1 MIEDRPALKNLF
13 AEAKIDNSPLWNAKV
28 SEVFASD
35 SALHVKLLVDGL
47 EDISTLDPVK
57 QIIVDTYGLTDL
69 IIETVNTETIPEKIR
84 KTIAYK
90 YPSLSYG
97 CENADIKIDDNNVSI
112 ILSNFEVKNRFD
124 DLVNEI
130 RVLINDIIGK
140 QCKLSLVFNGDETI
154 GEDIIKKREEE
165 YAKLLKEMAEQE
177 DAAKASYKAKA
188 SPKQA
193 VVTEFKKK
201 IDGKKVNKDGSD
213 GVLIYG
219 KPSYGVIIPIE
230 DILADSGRV
239 NFEGVVFFTSDR
251 QINGKDKTSVTIDI
265 SDATG
270 AVRVSKLF
278 DTEVAKKL
286 LKAIKP
292 GMQVI
297 VQGTS
302 SYNKYEG
309 DVTVSPTAIIET
321 KKQNRQDNAEHKRVE
336 LHLHTNMSTMDALCD
351 PGEVIK
357 LAASM
362 GHPAIAI
369 TDHGVVQAY
378 PEAASAAKKNNIK
391 VIYGVEAYTVNDIA
405 KGRAI
410 KGDTD
415 AGIFDEIV
423 VFDLETTG
431 LDPKTCEI
439 IEIAAAIVQNGEVK
453 ERYHRYVKPNQAIPY
468 KITELT
474 GISNQT
480 VADADRI
487 ENIFPA
493 FLDFC
498 GDRPL
503 CAHNADFDVSFL
515 AAACK
520 KLGIDRSFCS
530 IDTVEMAR
538 ALMPQLPK
546 HRLNNVADALG
557 LKFNHHRASDDCDVL
572 ALIFNNF
579 VQRLSSEKGISRVD
593 EINQALISM
602 RQSDDSVYGKTNHF
616 IILVK
621 NQAGV
626 RQLYKLISDAHLKHF
641 KRFPIIP
648 MSKLEACRENFIFG
662 SACEA
667 GELYRAI
674 VAGKPWGELMRI
686 ASFYDYL
693 EVQPISNNI
702 FMLEDG
708 TVSSVEQIK
717 DFNRTVIKLGEALS
731 KPVCATGDVHYINKE
746 DKIYRDIL
754 MKSKGFT
761 INSNAQDFSFKTTNQ
776 MLEEFEYLGKKK
788 AFEIV
793 VENPNKIA
801 EMCDVLQPV
810 KDGTYPPAV
819 ENSARDIEYLCRTKL
834 KELYEGEDGVPEV
847 IAKRLE
853 DELRPIINQGYDV
866 MYMIAQKLV
875 AKSNSDGYLVGSRGS
890 VGSSF
895 VAYLSGITEVN
906 ALAPHYRCPECK
918 KTIFGDETKYES
930 GIDMPDMNCPKC
942 GTKMVKDGFN
952 IPFATFLGF
961 ECDKAPDIDLN
972 FSSEYQSR
980 IHQETIR
987 MFGED
992 RVFKA
997 GTIAKTQDKTA
1008 YGYVKHFVEEEGI
1021 VVGKAAMNKYV
1032 QGCTGVKR
1040 TTGQHPGGLII
1051 VPHDMEI
1058 YDFCPV
1064 QHPAD
1069 KSDSDIITTHFD
1081 YHSIHDNLLKLD
1093 LLGHDDPT
1101 MIRRLYDTSG
1111 INPQTVPLDDP
1122 QTMSI
1127 FTEIGA
1133 LGIETDDILEETGAA
1148 AIPEFGTK
1156 FVRGMLTDTQP
1167 HTFAELVRISG
1178 LSHGTDV
1185 WLNNAADIIKR
1196 GDGTLKDVICV
1207 RDDITLYLMQKG
1219 IAPKT
1224 AFTISESVRKGKGLK
1239 PEWEQLMKENNVP
1252 DWYIV
1257 SCKTIKYM
1265 FPRAHAVAYVTNA
1278 FRIAWFKVHK
1288 PLDFYSAYFAI
1299 RAKGFDGTYM
1309 GKGDDE
1315 VCKRYRNLKSQPK
1328 RSALEDDVMSTL
1340 EICHEFYKRGFS
1352 FLPVDIYKSD
1362 VNNFVIEEN
1371 ALRIPFTAIP
1381 GLGEAAAQSIVDE
1394 RKNGEF
1400 MSGEDISARCDKVSK
1415 SIIETLDEIGALGG
1429 IPKTNQLNLFDMF

>member
-1 MIEDRPALKNLF
+1 MSESYPTLKTLF
-13 AEAKIDNSPLWNAKV
+13 AEAKNSDHSVWDADVVNV
-28 SEVFASD
+28 SANGTTLYVLLSGENKYPD
-35 SALHVKLLVDGL
+35 SVLAEIKN
-47 EDISTLDPVK
+47 S
-57 QIIVDTYGLTDL
+57 IVNTYGLADMHIEYECVLCASDL
-69 IIETVNTETIPEKIR
+69 IKKELAK
-84 KTIAYK
+84 K

-97 CENADIKIDDNNVSI
+97 IENADITIDDNDVKI
-112 ILSNFEVKNRFD
+112 VLSNYEVKTRFD
-124 DLVNEI
+124 ELENEI
-130 RVLINDIIGK
+130 RKCIKECLGQSYRLLLECN
-140 QCKLSLVFNGDETI
+140 CDEKA
-154 GEDIIKKREEE
+154 EAEIIKKREEE
-165 YAKLLKEMAEQE
+165 YNKLLEEMVKQE
-177 DAAKASYKAKA
+177 AMASASYIKKEAQKPMVYEQRKKQEGKHISAKN
-188 SPKQA
+188 
-193 VVTEFKKK
+193 EL
-201 IDGKKVNKDGSD
+201 GK
-213 GVLIYG
+213 LIYG
-219 KPSYGVIIPIE
+219 KLQNGVLIPIDE
-230 DILADSGRV
+230 IEADSKRV
-239 NFEGVVFFTSDR
+239 LFEGVVFFTESR
-251 QINGKDKTSVTIDI
+251 QLNNKEKTSVSIDV
-265 SDATG
+265 SDSSG
-270 AVRVSKLF
+270 SVRISKLF
-278 DTEVAKKL
+278 ETETAKEL
-286 LKAIKP
+286 LKVIKP
-292 GMQVI
+292 GMQII
-297 VQGTS
+297 VQGIS
-302 SYNKYEG
+302 SFNKYEN
-309 DVTVSPTAIIET
+309 DVTVSPNAIIET
-321 KKQNRQDNAEHKRVE
+321 EIKPRTDEAQNKRVE
-336 LHLHTNMSTMDALCD
+336 LHLHTNMSNMDALCD
-351 PGEVIK
+351 PGEIIK
-357 LAASM
+357 LAAKM

-391 VIYGVEAYTVNDIA
+391 VIYGVEAYTINDIG
-405 KGRAI
+405 KGRAV
-410 KGDTD
+410 KGITD
-415 AGIFDEIV
+415 AKLTDEIV

-431 LDPKTCEI
+431 LDPSNCEI

-453 ERYHRYVKPNQAIPY
+453 ERYHTYVKPSVSIPY

-474 GISNQT
+474 GITNQT
-480 VADADRI
+480 VLNAPALEDV
-487 ENIFPA
+487 FYA

-503 CAHNADFDVSFL
+503 CAHNADFDISFL
-515 AAACK
+515 VAACK
-520 KLGIDRSFCS
+520 KLGIVKEFCS

-538 ALMPQLPK
+538 ALMPNLSK
-546 HRLNNVADALG
+546 HRLNNIADAMD

-572 ALIFNNF
+572 AVIFNNF
-579 VQRLSSEKGISRVD
+579 VQRLIKEKGIERVD
-593 EINQALISM
+593 EINQTLISL
-602 RQSDDSVYGKTNHF
+602 RENDDSVHGKTHHF

-621 NQAGV
+621 NQAGI

-641 KRFPIIP
+641 KRVPIIP

-667 GELYRAI
+667 GELYSAI
-674 VAGKPWGELMRI
+674 VANRPWGELMRL

-693 EVQPISNNI
+693 EIQPVNNNI
-702 FMLEDG
+702 FMIKDG
-708 TVSSVEQIK
+708 TVSSVEQLRE
-717 DFNRTVIKLGEALS
+717 FNKTIIKLGDALK

-754 MKSKGFT
+754 MRSRGFDT
-761 INSNAQDFSFKTTNQ
+761 NSDEQDFSFKNTDE
-776 MLEEFEYLGKKK
+776 MLKEFEYLGAKK
-788 AFEIV
+788 AHEVV

-801 EMCDVLQPV
+801 EMCDVLEPV
-810 KDGTYPPAV
+810 KSGTYPPAV
-819 ENSARDIEYLCRTKL
+819 ENSARDIEYLCRTKI
-834 KELYEGEDGVPEV
+834 KELYEGKDGIPEV

-853 DELRPIINQGYDV
+853 NELTPIINQGYDV

-895 VAYLSGITEVN
+895 VAFLSGITEVN
-906 ALAPHYRCPECK
+906 ALAPHYRCPKCK

-930 GIDMPDMNCPKC
+930 GIDMPDMNCPDC
-942 GTKMVKDGFN
+942 NTKMVKDGFN

-972 FSSEYQSR
+972 FSSEYQTR

-1008 YGYVKHFVEEEGI
+1008 YGYVKHFVEEEGMI
-1021 VVGKAAMNKYV
+1021 VGKAGMNKLV
-1032 QGCTGVKR
+1032 VGCTGVKR

-1122 QTMSI
+1122 ATMSI
-1127 FTEIGA
+1127 FTDISA

-1224 AFTISESVRKGKGLK
+1224 AFSISESVRKGKGLK
-1239 PEWEQLMKENNVP
+1239 PEWETLMRENNIP
-1252 DWYIV
+1252 EWYIV

-1278 FRIAWFKVHK
+1278 FRIAWFKVHR
-1288 PLDFYSAYFAI
+1288 PLDFYGAYFAI

-1309 GKGDDE
+1309 GKGDEE
-1315 VCKRYRNLKSQPK
+1315 VCMRYRNLKAQPK
-1328 RSALEDDVMSTL
+1328 RSTLEDDVMSTL
-1340 EICHEFYKRGFS
+1340 EICHEFYKRGFT
-1352 FLPVDIYKSD
+1352 FLPVDIYKSE
-1362 VNNFVIEEN
+1362 VNNFVIEDN

-1381 GLGEAAAQSIVDE
+1381 GLGEAAAQSIVEE
-1394 RKNGEF
+1394 RKNGKF
-1400 MSGEDISARCDKVSK
+1400 MSGEDIIARCDKVSK
-1415 SIIETLDEIGALGG
+1415 SVIESLSEIGALGD

>member
-1 MIEDRPALKNLF
+1 MSQEKTLLKALF
-13 AEAKIDNSPLWNAKV
+13 IEAKHDNSPVWNAEVESV
-28 SEVFASD
+28 SASGNT
-35 SALHVKLLVDGL
+35 LFVKLSIDACFIDSDL
-47 EDISTLDPVK
+47 SYVK
-57 QIIVDTYGLTDL
+57 KAIIDTYGLSD
-69 IIETVNTETIPEKIR
+69 ISIETNMPENETDIIKKELSN
-84 KTIAYK
+84 K
-90 YPSLSYG
+90 YPSLAYG
-97 CENADIKIDDNNVSI
+97 IESAEIEINEGLVKI
-112 ILSNFEVKNRFD
+112 ILSNFSVKNRFSELESD
-124 DLVNEI
+124 IRKCISEI
-130 RVLINDIIGK
+130 IHTPCRLELDCKADK
-140 QCKLSLVFNGDETI
+140 QSEENILR
-154 GEDIIKKREEE
+154 KREEE
-165 YAKLLKEMAEQE
+165 YNQLLKEMAEQE
-177 DAAKASYKAKA
+177 AVARAAYQSKKPSNQ
-188 SPKQA
+188 PVVFEHKQKR
-193 VVTEFKKK
+193 E
-201 IDGKKVNKDGSD
+201 GKKVSASD
-213 GVLIYG
+213 FSGNLIYG
-219 KPSYGVIIPIE
+219 KVQNGVIIPTE
-230 DILADSGRV
+230 EILADSGRV
-239 NFEGVVFFTSDR
+239 TFEGVVFFKADR
-251 QINGKDKTSVTIDI
+251 QINGKEKTSITLDI
-265 SDATG
+265 SDASG

-278 DTEVAKKL
+278 DTETAKGL
-286 LKAIKP
+286 LKEIKT

-321 KKQNRQDNAEHKRVE
+321 EKPIRHDNAEQKRVE

-351 PGEVIK
+351 PGEIIK
-357 LAASM
+357 LAAKM

-391 VIYGVEAYTVNDIA
+391 VIYGIEAYCVNDIA
-405 KGRAI
+405 KGRAV
-410 KGDTD
+410 KGSTD
-415 AGIFDEIV
+415 AEIFDEIV

-453 ERYHRYVKPNQAIPY
+453 ERYHTYVKPNSSIPY

-474 GISNQT
+474 GISDQT
-480 VADADRI
+480 VANADCL

-515 AAACK
+515 NAACK
-520 KLGIDRSFCS
+520 KMGIKKDFCS

-538 ALMPQLPK
+538 ALMPNLPK
-546 HRLNNVADALG
+546 HKLNIVADALG

-572 ALIFNNF
+572 AVIFNNF
-579 VQRLSSEKGISRVD
+579 VKRLKEEKGVIRVD
-593 EINQALISM
+593 EINQALIAM
-602 RQSDDSVYGKTNHF
+602 RSNDDSVHGKTHHF

-626 RQLYKLISDAHLKHF
+626 RQLYKLVSDSHLKHF
-641 KRFPIIP
+641 KRVPIIP
-648 MSKLEACRENFIFG
+648 MSKLENCRENFIFG

-667 GELYRAI
+667 GELYGAI
-674 VAGKPWGELMRI
+674 VAGRPWADLMRI

-693 EVQPISNNI
+693 EIQPVSNNI
-702 FMLEDG
+702 FMIEDG
-708 TVSSVEQIK
+708 TVSSIDQLK
-717 DFNRTVIKLGEALS
+717 DFNRTIVKLADALG

-754 MKSKGFT
+754 MKSRGFT
-761 INSNAQDFSFKTTNQ
+761 LNSGEQDFSFKTTEQ
-776 MLEEFEYLGKKK
+776 MLDEFSYLGKKK
-788 AFEIV
+788 AFEVV

-801 EMCDVLQPV
+801 GMCDILEPV

-834 KELYEGEDGVPEV
+834 KELYEGEEGVPEI

-853 DELRPIINQGYDV
+853 DELTPIINQGYDV

-895 VAYLSGITEVN
+895 VAFLSGITEVN
-906 ALAPHYRCPECK
+906 ALAPHYRCPKCK
-918 KTIFGDETKYES
+918 KTIFGDESKYES

-942 GTKMVKDGFN
+942 GEKMVKDGFN

-972 FSSEYQSR
+972 FSSEYQSK
-980 IHQETIR
+980 IHQETIK

-1008 YGYVKHFVEEEGI
+1008 FGYVKHFVEEESMI
-1021 VVGKAAMNKYV
+1021 VGKASMNKLV

-1069 KSDSDIITTHFD
+1069 KSESDIITTHFD

-1111 INPQTVPLDDP
+1111 INPQTVPLDDK
-1122 QTMSI
+1122 QTMDI
-1127 FTEIGA
+1127 FTDITA
-1133 LGIETDDILEETGAA
+1133 LGIDTDDILEQTGAA

-1224 AFTISESVRKGKGLK
+1224 SFSISESVRKGKGLK
-1239 PEWEQLMKENNVP
+1239 PEWEELMREHNVP
-1252 DWYIV
+1252 EWYIV

-1278 FRIAWFKVHK
+1278 FRIAWFKVHR
-1288 PLDFYSAYFAI
+1288 PLDFYGAYFAI
-1299 RAKGFDGTYM
+1299 RSKGFDGTYM
-1309 GKGDDE
+1309 GNGDAE
-1315 VCKRYRNLKSQPK
+1315 VCKRYRNLKAQP
-1328 RSALEDDVMSTL
+1328 
-1340 EICHEFYKRGFS
+1340 
-1352 FLPVDIYKSD
+1352 
-1362 VNNFVIEEN
+1362 
-1371 ALRIPFTAIP
+1371 
-1381 GLGEAAAQSIVDE
+1381 
-1394 RKNGEF
+1394 
-1400 MSGEDISARCDKVSK
+1400 
-1415 SIIETLDEIGALGG
+1415 
-1429 IPKTNQLNLFDMF
+1429 

>member
-1 MIEDRPALKNLF
+1 MSETYPSLKTLF
-13 AEAKIDNSPLWNAKV
+13 AEAKTDDHPIWDTDVISV
-28 SEVFASD
+28 SAEGNTLKILLSGDKCYPD
-35 SALHVKLLVDGL
+35 SILATVKK
-47 EDISTLDPVK
+47 S
-57 QIIVDTYGLTDL
+57 IIDTYGLADLSIESESSCNPIDL
-69 IIETVNTETIPEKIR
+69 IKKEISK
-84 KTIAYK
+84 K

-97 CENADIKIDDNNVSI
+97 VEKSQITIDGNMVN
-112 ILSNFEVKNRFD
+112 ILLANYEVKTRFD
-124 DLVNEI
+124 ELESDIRKCINECLNGSFKV
-130 RVLINDIIGK
+130 VLE
-140 QCKLSLVFNGDETI
+140 CECDEAAEAEI
-154 GEDIIKKREEE
+154 LRKREEE
-165 YAKLLKEMAEQE
+165 YNKLLEEMSIQGASAKSISKSQKPANQPVVFEYRQKKEGKRVS
-177 DAAKASYKAKA
+177 AKD
-188 SPKQA
+188 
-193 VVTEFKKK
+193 EL
-201 IDGKKVNKDGSD
+201 GN
-213 GVLIYG
+213 LIYG
-219 KPSYGVIIPIE
+219 KVSNSVIAPID
-230 DILADSGRV
+230 DIQADSGRV
-239 NFEGVVFFTSDR
+239 SFEGIVFYATDK
-251 QINGKDKTSVTIDI
+251 QLNNKDKTSVTFDI
-265 SDATG
+265 SDASG
-270 AVRVSKLF
+270 SVRVSKVF
-278 DTEVAKKL
+278 ETETAKKL
-286 LKAIKP
+286 LKAVKP

-297 VQGTS
+297 VQGIS

-321 KKQNRQDNAEHKRVE
+321 EKKTRTDSAEHKRVE

-351 PGEVIK
+351 PGGIIA
-357 LAASM
+357 LAAKM

-378 PEAASAAKKNNIK
+378 PEAASVAKKNNIK
-391 VIYGVEAYTVNDIA
+391 VIYGVEAYTVNDIS
-405 KGRAI
+405 KGRAV
-410 KGDTD
+410 KGITD
-415 AGIFDEIV
+415 AELVDEIV

-439 IEIAAAIVQNGEVK
+439 IEIAAAVVQNGEVK
-453 ERYHRYVKPNQAIPY
+453 ERYHTYVKPSVAIPY

-474 GISNQT
+474 GITNQT
-480 VADADRI
+480 VAGADSL
-487 ENIFPA
+487 EKKFQG

-503 CAHNADFDVSFL
+503 CAHNADFDISFL
-515 AAACK
+515 VAACN
-520 KLGIDRSFCS
+520 KLGIKKDFCS

-538 ALMPQLPK
+538 ALMPNLPK
-546 HRLNNVADALG
+546 HRLNNIADALG

-572 ALIFNNF
+572 AVIFNNF
-579 VQRLSSEKGISRVD
+579 VQRLITEKGISRVD
-593 EINQALISM
+593 EINQTLISL
-602 RQSDDSVYGKTNHF
+602 RENDDSVHGKTHHF

-621 NQAGV
+621 NQEGV

-641 KRFPIIP
+641 KRVPIIP
-648 MSKLEACRENFIFG
+648 MSKLEACRDNFIFG

-667 GELYRAI
+667 GELYGAI
-674 VAGKPWGELMRI
+674 VAGRPWGELMRI

-693 EVQPISNNI
+693 EIQPVSNNI
-702 FMLEDG
+702 FMVNDG
-708 TVSSVEQIK
+708 MVSSVEQIK
-717 DFNRTVIKLGEALS
+717 EFNRTVIKLGEALK

-746 DKIYRDIL
+746 DKVFRDIL

-761 INSNAQDFSFKTTNQ
+761 INSEEQDFSFKTTDQ
-776 MLEEFEYLGKKK
+776 MLEEFSYLGSKK
-788 AFEIV
+788 AFEVV

-801 EMCDVLQPV
+801 EMCDVLEPV

-819 ENSARDIEYLCRTKL
+819 ENSAKDIEYLCRTKL
-834 KELYEGEDGVPEV
+834 KELYEGVNGVPDV

-853 DELRPIINQGYDV
+853 DELTPIINQGYDV

-895 VAYLSGITEVN
+895 VAFLSGITEVN
-906 ALAPHYRCPECK
+906 ALAPHYRCPNCK

-930 GIDMPDMNCPKC
+930 GIDMPDMDCPDC

-972 FSSEYQSR
+972 FSSEYQTR

-1008 YGYVKHFVEEEGI
+1008 FGYVKHFIEEECMI
-1021 VVGKAAMNKYV
+1021 VGKAEQNRLV

-1127 FTEIGA
+1127 FTDISA

-1207 RDDITLYLMQKG
+1207 RDDITLYLMQRG

-1224 AFTISESVRKGKGLK
+1224 AFSISESVRKGKGLK
-1239 PEWEQLMKENNVP
+1239 PEWEELMREHNVP

-1278 FRIAWFKVHK
+1278 FRIAWFKVHR
-1288 PLDFYSAYFAI
+1288 PLDFYGAYFAI
-1299 RAKGFDGTYM
+1299 RSKGFDGTYM
-1309 GKGDDE
+1309 GKGDAE

-1328 RSALEDDVMSTL
+1328 RSTLEDDIMSTL
-1340 EICHEFYKRGFS
+1340 EICHEFYKRGFT
-1352 FLPVDIYKSD
+1352 FLPVDIYKSE
-1362 VNNFVIEEN
+1362 VKNFVIEGN

-1394 RKNGEF
+1394 RKNGSF
-1400 MSGEDISARCDKVSK
+1400 MSGEDIIARCDKVSK
-1415 SIIETLDEIGALGG
+1415 SVIESLSEIGALGD